1 MSKILDGLLFA
12 GPALAVLLGLLSAF
26 ASSNRIFE
34 RWPRQLALGVA
45 IPMLVAVAGALR
57 LRPVEGD
64 TNVLLAV
71 IGIALAACAVGF
83 AAAFGLGVLL
93 RVCWRLI
100 TGRGGRRHY
109 VEAGGSG
116 FVWRRSRRKG
126 LPAGPRIRQG
136 K

>member
-1 MSKILDGLLFA
+1 MGKILDGFLFA
-12 GPALAVLLGLLSAF
+12 GPVLAVVLGLLFGF
-26 ASSNRIFE
+26 ASSNRLFA
-34 RWPRQLALGVA
+34 PRPLQFALGVA

-83 AAAFGLGVLL
+83 AAALGIGVLL
-93 RVCWRLI
+93 QASWRAM
-100 TGRGGRRHY
+100 TGRGARRY
-109 VEAGGSG
+109 SVDAGASG
-116 FVWRRSRRKG
+116 LGWRRSRRKG
-126 LPAGPRIRQG
+126 LPPGPRIRQG